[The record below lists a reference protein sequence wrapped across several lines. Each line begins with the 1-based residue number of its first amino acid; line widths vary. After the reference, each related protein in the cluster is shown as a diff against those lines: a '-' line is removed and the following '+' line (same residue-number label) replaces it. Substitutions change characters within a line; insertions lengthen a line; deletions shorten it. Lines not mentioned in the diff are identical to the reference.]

1 MNDLQ
6 DLHLKGSV
14 IRHLPKYLLG
24 MSAFK
29 VTTEYGGKATMTARC
44 AWGEQTSLSVK
55 ASPLINQF

>member
-1 MNDLQ
+1 
-6 DLHLKGSV
+6 
-14 IRHLPKYLLG
+14 

-44 AWGEQTSLSVK
+44 AWGEETSLSVK